1 MRQLVNIQI
10 ITAVGSFNNLRNA
23 NLDGL
28 GTMLEGTYED
38 LLQGIPNKDSSILDN
53 TQIDKDRDNFDKI
66 KAYYKSCMNE
76 DVINNLGPTPIY
88 PELSKLLGKLGFN
101 EDFIDSRFTSDH
113 VRQFT
118 ETLIHLG
125 TEGIEN
131 LISYGVGIDDQSP
144 DENVIVIDQPS
155 LSLPSREY
163 YEQPEIIANYRS
175 GLTSLITA
183 VLGEPKGNTAA
194 DNLRRE
200 KMREHNLSILGEV
213 EVEYMVDRF
222 IEFESHLAKLTLP
235 K

>member
-1 MRQLVNIQI
+1 
-10 ITAVGSFNNLRNA
+10 
-23 NLDGL
+23 
-28 GTMLEGTYED
+28 MLEGTYED
-38 LLQGIPNKDSSILDN
+38 LLQGIPNKDSTILDN

-66 KAYYKSCMNE
+66 KAYYRSCMDE
-76 DVINNLGPTPIY
+76 DIINNLGPTPIY
-88 PELSKLLGKLGFN
+88 SELSKLLDSLGFN
-101 EDFIDSRFTSDH
+101 GDFTDSRFTSDH

-118 ETLIHLG
+118 STLIHLG
-125 TEGIEN
+125 TEDVDN
-131 LISYGVGIDDQSP
+131 LIAYGVGIDDQSP

-175 GLTSLITA
+175 GLISLITV
-183 VLGEPKGNTAA
+183 VLGEPKGDTAV

-213 EVEYMVDRF
+213 DVEQMVDRF
-222 IEFESHLAKLTLP
+222 IEFESRLAKLTLP